1 MQIPKISGTL
11 ILFVITW
18 TAFLVAGIGLIWQAI
33 MDKSLPTNSN
43 ARRIVNEIKFRFG
56 FAAGVVLIILFLSG
70 VFWLLVKW

>member
-18 TAFLVAGIGLIWQAI
+18 TAFLVAGLGLIWQAI
-33 MDKSLPTNSN
+33 MDKSLPTNSI
-43 ARRIVNEIKFRFG
+43 ARRIVKEIKFRFG